1 MSLIINDYKNYV
13 QIIKVIYK
21 NDLMLMN
28 TINVN
33 KNDIIYITL

>member
-1 MSLIINDYKNYV
+1 MSLCINEYINYV

-21 NDLMLMN
+21 NDTILMN

-33 KNDIIYITL
+33 RENIINILL

>member
-1 MSLIINDYKNYV
+1 MSLCINEYTNYV

-21 NDLMLMN
+21 NDTILMN

-33 KNDIIYITL
+33 RENIINILL